1 MIPTDF
7 HSIIFQTGR
16 STTNQKSLTNGSST
30 LHFFFRRNFGEMY
43 FPELKG
49 KFTAKLFFSGV
60 EAMLSCKQIPSKE
73 SIDLSSG
80 ERRERFG
87 ATDRISQTS
96 ASEYFY
102 DLGSAVPVNDCKR
115 LYIYIY
121 I

>member
-1 MIPTDF
+1 
-7 HSIIFQTGR
+7 
-16 STTNQKSLTNGSST
+16 
-30 LHFFFRRNFGEMY
+30 MY

-121 I
+121 IYDIYIYICIYIYI